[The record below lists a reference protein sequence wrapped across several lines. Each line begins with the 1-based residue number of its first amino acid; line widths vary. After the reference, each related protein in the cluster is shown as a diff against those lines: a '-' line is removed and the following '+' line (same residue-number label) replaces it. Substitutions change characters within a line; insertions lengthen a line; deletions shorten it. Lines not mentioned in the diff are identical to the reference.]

1 MADRVVFILF
11 WVESK
16 IRDFNMAKRK
26 SKKKER
32 EKTAIV
38 QGQGVS
44 SDFHSSE
51 NSREHNRILQTG
63 MQE

>member
-26 SKKKER
+26 SKKKR
-32 EKTAIV
+32 EK
-38 QGQGVS
+38 
-44 SDFHSSE
+44 
-51 NSREHNRILQTG
+51 RLL
-63 MQE
+63 